1 MHLRHLLVS
10 DCKLIRQLDMSFLR
24 DDGAPRLWTVFVGE
38 NGTCKTTLLRA
49 IAIAAAGS
57 AFANHL
63 VSDPKSLVD
72 RRGNRSHAF
81 FDAGFGFSPTLH
93 NRRTYP
99 LLEALLQAPPEIV
112 SFASASATDVNVFA
126 TYGSWDTRR
135 RARSQ
140 ANDVLKEFFRGWTER
155 ANAVIATAKSAAD
168 HEAWLRAEIAL
179 AVAQGAAASGTLP
192 VPTDLRWGWPDPIE
206 IARRDQLRHW
216 FIAGYGVGRVLT
228 VPTAAPEGGVAGRDR
243 LKSLFD
249 ASFLPEGLRFSDR
262 FARSFGEQRAREFT
276 RCLRTALVERMHT
289 PGLRD
294 IELRAQGSAK
304 DQLEPIES
312 HRVGMLVGETELK
325 LPAVWLSQ
333 GYQAVT
339 SLVADII
346 GHVWLDAGEPVEL
359 DDMEGIVLVDELDLH
374 LHPRWQ
380 TEIVTG
386 LKATFPRMQFIV
398 TTHSPLVLAG
408 CHADE
413 VWTLAQDATTG
424 DITARQGNVAPMLL
438 TTSEM
443 YREYFGVSRTYAS
456 ELGEALRRY
465 VDLAS
470 NPFRTDAEDAEV
482 AALRKHLLEH
492 RVDVDYQPVAR
503 KTAS

>member
-1 MHLRHLLVS
+1 V
-10 DCKLIRQLDMSFLR
+10 
-24 DDGAPRLWTVFVGE
+24 
-38 NGTCKTTLLRA
+38 
-49 IAIAAAGS
+49 
-57 AFANHL
+57 
-63 VSDPKSLVD
+63 
-72 RRGNRSHAF
+72 
-81 FDAGFGFSPTLH
+81 
-93 NRRTYP
+93 
-99 LLEALLQAPPEIV
+99 
-112 SFASASATDVNVFA
+112 
-126 TYGSWDTRR
+126 
-135 RARSQ
+135 
-140 ANDVLKEFFRGWTER
+140 
-155 ANAVIATAKSAAD
+155 
-168 HEAWLRAEIAL
+168 
-179 AVAQGAAASGTLP
+179 
-192 VPTDLRWGWPDPIE
+192 
-206 IARRDQLRHW
+206 RRDQLRHW

-228 VPTAAPEGGVAGRDR
+228 VPTSASEGGVAGRDR

-262 FARSFGEQRAREFT
+262 FARSFGEQRAQDFT

-312 HRVGMLVGETELK
+312 HRVGMRVGDAELK

-374 LHPRWQ
+374 LHPTWQ

-408 CHADE
+408 CRADE
-413 VWTLAQDATTG
+413 VWTLAQDPSTG

-465 VDLAS
+465 VELAS
-470 NPFRTDAEDAEV
+470 NPFRSDAEDAEV
-482 AALRKHLLEH
+482 LALREHLLDH